1 MFSRSEAK
9 ELKFVEGGRH
19 WLNLSN
25 AKEVNE
31 AVREFVGRY
40 ANMARLTR
48 VDRGSM

>member
-31 AVREFVGRY
+31 ARINVS
-40 ANMARLTR
+40 ARR
-48 VDRGSM
+48 SNS